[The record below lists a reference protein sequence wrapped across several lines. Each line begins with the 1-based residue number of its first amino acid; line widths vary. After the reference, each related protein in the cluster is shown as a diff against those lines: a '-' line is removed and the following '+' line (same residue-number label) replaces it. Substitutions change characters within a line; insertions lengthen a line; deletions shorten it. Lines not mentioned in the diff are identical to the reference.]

1 MSDASWHE
9 RNNAYLA
16 AELELLRLRLLR
28 LEHAEAP
35 ARETAAPV
43 EVVPHAPAAPP
54 APVPVPVHPP
64 APAPARR
71 RFRKAPP
78 AVPPPAAPMPARAPA
93 AVAQPRMDASAP
105 SDEEVAQAIERRDAA
120 AAMEG
125 GPALDMLSRQLG
137 LSPFERDTLLLCAAM
152 ELAPGLGALCAK
164 AQGHAALS
172 HPTFGLALSL
182 FDDPTWDAVSA
193 DRPLRYARLV
203 EISQPG
209 ALPLTSSP
217 LRADERI
224 VNYLKGRNVL
234 DDRLSAFLEPAA
246 DAAGWSLA
254 PSQQDVMERVLRR
267 LHLSSHDPV
276 VPVVQLVGVDAD
288 TRLALAVHVA
298 AALSRRLYRLRLESL
313 PSEVAE
319 IELFARLWER
329 ESLLLPIAL
338 YVDAASAETLPADAT
353 RALHRLLAHRL
364 GLAFLGVREGSLA
377 LSAPNFAVKVLKP
390 TREEQRLA
398 WAAQLDAD
406 ATGEDADATGED
418 ADATDDY
425 PDATDDYPDATDE
438 NAAPTAK
445 EGAGETD
452 MASVLAGQFDLSV
465 GEIQE
470 AARMAVGGPDEPRPL
485 AERLW
490 AACRELT
497 RPRLDSLAQ
506 HLEAKATWDDLVLPE
521 ESMSLLHQIAGQVRQ
536 RHKVYESW
544 GFAQRMNRGFGI
556 SALFAGESGTG
567 KTMAAEVIANELALN
582 LYRIDLS
589 AVVSKY
595 IGETEK
601 NLARLFD
608 AAEMGGAILLFDEAD
623 ALFGKRGE
631 VKDSHD
637 RYANIEINY
646 LLQRIEAFTG
656 LAILT
661 TNMKTA
667 VDAAFMRRLRFIV
680 NFQFPGIPERE
691 LMWQRALPPQTP
703 VADLDFTRLARLTL
717 TGGSIHN
724 IALNAAFK
732 AAENGQTVTMPALLT
747 AARMELRKLDKPFN
761 EAELR

>member
-9 RNNAYLA
+9 RNNAYLE

-43 EVVPHAPAAPP
+43 EVVTVAPP
-54 APVPVPVHPP
+54 APVPPS

-71 RFRKAPP
+71 RFRKEPP

-105 SDEEVAQAIERRDAA
+105 SDDELANAIERRDAA

-254 PSQQDVMERVLRR
+254 PSQQEVMDRVLRR

-406 ATGEDADATGED
+406 ATGEGADATGDDADATND
-418 ADATDDY
+418 YADATADYADATDDY
-425 PDATDDYPDATDE
+425 
-438 NAAPTAK
+438 AAPTTE

-452 MASVLAGQFDLSV
+452 MASILAGQFDLSV

-470 AARMAVGGPDEPRPL
+470 AARMAVGGLDETRPL
-485 AERLW
+485 ADRLW

>member
-1 MSDASWHE
+1 MSADSWYE
-9 RNNAYLA
+9 RNNAYLE

-28 LEHAEAP
+28 LAHVEAP
-35 ARETAAPV
+35 ARASTPPV
-43 EVVPHAPAAPP
+43 EVGTDPPPAAARRRFGRPQP
-54 APVPVPVHPP
+54 APVPASASV
-64 APAPARR
+64 
-71 RFRKAPP
+71 
-78 AVPPPAAPMPARAPA
+78 
-93 AVAQPRMDASAP
+93 AVAQPTADMSAP
-105 SDEEVAQAIERRDAA
+105 TDKELAKAIERRDTA

-125 GPALDMLSRQLG
+125 GPALEMLARQLG
-137 LSPFERDTLLLCAAM
+137 LSAFERDTLLLCAAM
-152 ELAPGLGALCAK
+152 ELAPGLGALCAS

-182 FDDPTWDAVSA
+182 FDDATWDAVAA
-193 DRPLRYARLV
+193 DRPLRYARLL

-246 DAAGWSLA
+246 EATGWRLA

-267 LHLSSHDPV
+267 LHLSATDPIL
-276 VPVVQLVGVDAD
+276 PLVQLVSIDAD
-288 TRLALAVHVA
+288 TRLAEAVHVA
-298 AALSRRLYRLRLESL
+298 AALSRRLYRMRLESL
-313 PSEVAE
+313 PTEIAE

-329 ESLLLPIAL
+329 ESQLLPIAL
-338 YVDAASAETLPADAT
+338 YIDAASAETLPVEAA

-364 GLAFLGVREGSLA
+364 GLAFLGVREGALA
-377 LSAPNFAVKVLKP
+377 LSVPNFAVEVLKP
-390 TREEQRLA
+390 TREEQRAA
-398 WAAQLDAD
+398 WAAQLE
-406 ATGEDADATGED
+406 ATGSGGDD
-418 ADATDDY
+418 ADATDD
-425 PDATDDYPDATDE
+425 
-438 NAAPTAK
+438 
-445 EGAGETD
+445 GAEEAD

-470 AARMAVGGPDEPRPL
+470 ATRMAAGGPDDDRPL

-506 HLEAKATWDDLVLPE
+506 RLEAKATWDDLVLPE
-521 ESMSLLHQIAGQVRQ
+521 ESMGLLRQIAGQVRQ
-536 RHKVYESW
+536 RHRVYESW
-544 GFAQRMNRGFGI
+544 GFAQKMNRGFGI

-667 VDAAFMRRLRFIV
+667 VDAAFMRRLRFVV
-680 NFQFPGIPERE
+680 NFQFPGIPERAV
-691 LMWQRALPPQTP
+691 MWQRALPSQTP

-732 AAENGQTVTMPALLT
+732 AAENGQMVTMPALMA

-761 EAELR
+761 ESELR